1 MYFNSDNSLP
11 LSPYQE
17 LFFYEWELVAEG
29 YYNVFFIQEL
39 QGQIDRDRLNIAWE
53 KMMMDILPFRSSV
66 SKEYP
71 ELSVNILDK
80 FNSVVY
86 IDHPLVLEEIKL
98 LIKQP
103 FNLVGQKNLLRLYV
117 IKTDVD
123 SYRILFV
130 FHHFIGGGMTTN
142 AIVDLLSH
150 YYNNPHFQYPVSL
163 EVQQQENLI
172 FLRKTKSLLDTHRDK
187 LVDFWRRNI
196 GGGEGISLDFLK
208 GTSTSSQGET
218 KDKIFRY
225 YSVPIKYVGSIK
237 HLVRQYHTTEYV
249 FHLTLFAILFHK
261 HVYEPPE
268 KLLLSIPY
276 LINNKLYIQ
285 GVNAVLIPFTIK
297 STKTFLNILE
307 DTHLFFKAISQS
319 LIAGEDVLPAYTPTY
334 LIMETAGIHKESSL
348 VSVSK
353 QASFLKRVYCLN
365 GMKLKEEVCHSS
377 ESSTFLGRFHI
388 RVQRVT
394 DEQMIFFID
403 TEDIDINVELV
414 DAFFQRYFKLLE
426 DVLSDVSKTI
436 GEYNMITDKEYQY
449 LVYDY
454 NKTERDYPKD
464 KTIHQ
469 LFEEQVARTSNNI
482 AVVFEEKQLTY
493 QELNNKANQLAY
505 YLYNNYNTKADDIIC
520 LLLERSEWM
529 IIAILGVLKS
539 GAAYCPISPEYPE
552 ERVLF
557 ILQDTQPK
565 CLITNCKLKI
575 ENIELPIVNVTDE
588 QFLKEL
594 YSLTINHLPL
604 TINSHFLAYIIY
616 TSGTTGNPKGVM
628 IEHSSVINLQM
639 AQSRIWLDSI
649 KENKTFRLLL
659 YANYSFDAFVFELFA
674 SICNGHTSY
683 LISSDI
689 QQDFYLLANY
699 IQTNNIE
706 IATLPPAILQKDV
719 FLSLDKMI
727 LAGESPNIDIIK
739 RYYEQEIEVFNAYGP
754 TEITVCATMHHYS
767 MGDSNNNIGKPIDN
781 KSIYVLN
788 NSLHL
793 LPIGSI
799 GELYIGGDGLA
810 RGYLN
815 RPELTAERFVVN
827 PFQIEEEKKQH
838 RNGRLYKTGDVVRM
852 LPDGNIEYIGRNDF
866 QVKIRGYRIEL
877 GEIEIRIQGFQTRIE
892 GLKDEQVIEQAVV
905 LINEKGDNRY
915 LVGYF
920 VAKEQVDIEE
930 LRSYLSKQLPEYMVP
945 TGLVQIEQMPLT
957 VNGKLDRNVL
967 LNIEYKITDKVIELP
982 KNNTEERLLKIWSN
996 LLQIAES
1003 ELSVMQSF
1011 FRLGGNSI
1019 LSIRLMNLIN
1029 KGFNTSFSVRIIFER
1044 NTIRQLAEYLLSDN
1058 TERIAITK
1066 QVFNSEEEQILSY
1079 AQNRLW
1085 FIYQYDKK
1093 NSAVYNIP
1101 MVFEMDKALDKE
1113 KLKDALLFVVEKHEI
1128 LRTIIE
1134 ENEKGISYQSI
1145 KVISEN
1151 LIQEE
1156 IYSSKSDVEEKILN
1170 AISYSFQLDKEL
1182 PIQIKFFMPK
1192 KKDDTIVLTIV
1203 VHHIAFDGWSVGV
1216 FQKEVYHA
1224 YQLLVNQK
1232 PLTHVI
1238 NIQYKDYA
1246 LWQRNF
1252 LQGIRYKKELNY
1264 WKGQLDGYNNSHLA
1278 TDFSR
1283 PLEIN
1288 YEGDAIVALLSKET
1302 SQNLK
1307 AVAKE
1312 LNASLYSVLLSGYYL
1327 FLSAYSNEQ
1336 DIVVGSPFAN
1346 RHYAGTEEMIGFF
1359 VNSLALRVQIDFKDT
1374 LKAYI
1379 KKVNA
1384 IVTQGQNNQDIPFE
1398 QLVDEL
1404 HVERDTSRHPIFQI
1418 MFGVQDFGGDDTI
1431 LFKSYQ
1437 SNRTNIIPAKF
1448 DITTMVSEVEDGLQ
1462 IYFNYA
1468 IAFYKRETIEQF
1480 VKTYECILTQIV
1492 RDRLD
1497 NDLKSIRFVN
1507 NEEYNYLI
1515 YDYNKTEREYPK
1527 DKTIHQLFEEQVV
1540 RTPNNIAVIFEE
1552 KQLTY
1557 QELNNKANQLA
1568 HYLHNNYNTKAD
1580 DIICLLLERNEWII
1594 IAILGVLKSGAAY
1607 CPISPE
1613 YPEERLLFIL
1623 RDTQPKCL
1631 ITNCKLKIENVQF
1644 LIVNLMDEEF
1654 LKVLASLTINH
1665 LPLIISSHALAY
1677 IIYTSGTTGNP
1688 KGVMVEHKSIIN
1700 LVFAQSKE
1708 WGIHTATNM
1717 IFIKTLFF
1725 INIVFDPHVSE
1736 IFSTLLFGHCGYL
1749 VNEGKQKNISELND
1763 YVIDQSI
1770 VLATLP
1776 SALLNTDV
1784 VLPLLKLII
1793 GGEVPMQAKIEAYQ
1807 KKGTKI
1813 FNSYGVTEATVCTT
1827 MNVYIK
1833 KSSTKDIGKP
1843 IANQYIYILSH
1854 NKKLLPIGSMGE
1866 LHIGG
1871 DGLARGYLNRPELT
1885 AERFIKNPFQT
1896 EEEKKQNK
1904 NERIYKT
1911 GDLVR
1916 MLSDGNIEYIG
1927 RNDFQVKIRG
1937 YRIELGEIEN
1947 RIQGF
1952 QIRIQGFQDFR
1963 MIEQAVVLVN
1973 EKGDNKYLVG
1983 YFVAKEQVDIEEL
1996 RSHLSKQLPDYMVP
2010 TGLVQIEQMPLTVNG
2025 KLDRRYLLDI
2035 KYHTAKELIVPH
2047 TTIEKELRAIWAK
2060 ILGIE
2065 EEDISISDSFFRLGG
2080 NSILMIRVLTN
2091 IKRQYP
2097 DVVVNMPDLF
2107 TYPTIVALSSFIEGE
2122 IKKKVERDTIQVYC
2136 RKQIEQE
2143 DIAVIAMS
2151 GEFSQVEDLEKLWE
2165 VLEKKQETAKRY
2177 TMEECESLGIPKSVY
2192 AHSDFVPISNAM
2204 GFSSAYWDALF
2215 FKQTPQTARWLHP
2228 NIRKLVEHAWLC
2240 LDSTG
2245 YTVGREKRNI
2255 GVYAGVSNDMNY
2267 MVDFLS
2273 REDTSTFWEFS
2284 SLHASAATQVSYML
2298 NLRGVALTVQTACS
2312 TGLAVVDTACIALQ
2326 HGCCDMAIAGASRI
2340 DVQKRVGYMYSE
2352 GSIYSKD
2359 GYCKTFDEGSS
2370 GTIGGNGVGVVLLKR
2385 LSDAKRDGDKV
2396 LAIIKSSASNN
2407 DGSNKVSYTA
2417 PSVQGQLVCIA
2428 EAHLYSKTT
2437 LEDLDYIEC
2446 HGTATAL
2453 GDPIE
2458 VEGLY
2463 QAIEGVREIRKEN
2476 HGVKKI
2482 LLGSVK
2488 ANIGHT
2494 DTTAGMAGLIKV
2506 LLMLQKEMI
2515 PGQPNFEKI
2524 NPHIAIEKTCFEV
2537 SKHNRPW
2544 IRKEKG
2550 LRTAGVSSFGI
2561 GGTNVHLV
2569 VQEFEQAKEEECI
2582 EKRDMDSRIPY
2593 LFVMSAM
2600 SIRSLDL
2607 YQESLLKYIG
2617 EKGNKRL
2624 SDISY
2629 SLLDRKEGLGY
2640 RRWIVARNNEELQQQ
2655 LSLPLP
2661 TSKIQEKEVVP
2672 NFVFLFDGQ
2681 GSWYPN
2687 AGYEWYRDN
2696 AVFRQAVD
2704 RCLEITQL
2712 YYDFDYREVLYPS
2725 YYYSSSK
2732 KREVKGMDYIH
2743 ASIFILG
2750 YGMASVLKSDGIEA
2764 NAIMGHSLGELI
2776 GAVWSG
2782 LWTLE
2787 DGLGL
2792 IIERSRLMEAMPDG
2806 ILLSVQ
2812 GSKDVY
2818 VGYDKRE
2825 KLELVLENSPA
2836 SFVVLG
2842 DRIILEDFREYCKN
2856 KGVESRCIEVL
2867 GLVHSEKMR
2876 KTGQLFSE
2884 AIEKRKVRKLDIR
2897 LMSCINGDWL
2907 SEKRAKSGVYWGDQM
2922 CSKVEFSKGIDRV
2935 LLEMPEAVF
2944 IEIGAGSGL
2953 CSFIQDTN
2961 AKAKVLSL
2969 LPSRLQRE
2977 QGKEDVAKVFNRL
2990 EVWGMLWSLG
3000 VKVSWSELHLERVGE
3015 PKWVDVPVYC
3025 FDKQLYVMYEQE
3037 IVGLHADSSTDM
3049 LVKSREQ
3056 GVLEE
3061 QRGCPSLEEE
3071 VKQVYQLV
3079 LGYEEISEVDSFSK
3093 MGGTSLR
3100 LIQLLTKIKNLGY
3113 EITMGELLRYDSID
3127 KLSKYLEQEKERK
3140 IGDRDSSKDDNKHT
3154 VGSLYRDN
3162 ILVLL
3167 REGSDKSK
3175 NIFFFHAVGGT
3186 VGGYMNIAQ
3195 GISEEYNCYGIQNI
3209 NVYGDQLI
3217 EVNKMEELVMIYVAE
3232 VLKVNPLAEKY
3243 YLAGSSMGG
3252 VLAYGVGSMLERM
3265 GKLVIVVTFDGW
3277 AYYTEAYHNRQRF
3290 DEVISMQIKKY
3301 KKGLQELNNKEQ
3313 IDHFLSCAWKLM
3325 TCLLGYQI
3333 PKTEQLDMI
3342 ICKASIVEE
3351 DRGSEAN
3358 RDKLCGWRDFCGGNI
3373 DNFEIEGATHY
3384 NILEVGQNKIIEILN
3399 AKIKE

>member
-1 MYFNSDNSLP
+1 
-11 LSPYQE
+11 
-17 LFFYEWELVAEG
+17 
-29 YYNVFFIQEL
+29 
-39 QGQIDRDRLNIAWE
+39 
-53 KMMMDILPFRSSV
+53 
-66 SKEYP
+66 
-71 ELSVNILDK
+71 
-80 FNSVVY
+80 
-86 IDHPLVLEEIKL
+86 
-98 LIKQP
+98 
-103 FNLVGQKNLLRLYV
+103 
-117 IKTDVD
+117 
-123 SYRILFV
+123 
-130 FHHFIGGGMTTN
+130 
-142 AIVDLLSH
+142 
-150 YYNNPHFQYPVSL
+150 
-163 EVQQQENLI
+163 
-172 FLRKTKSLLDTHRDK
+172 
-187 LVDFWRRNI
+187 
-196 GGGEGISLDFLK
+196 
-208 GTSTSSQGET
+208 
-218 KDKIFRY
+218 
-225 YSVPIKYVGSIK
+225 
-237 HLVRQYHTTEYV
+237 
-249 FHLTLFAILFHK
+249 
-261 HVYEPPE
+261 
-268 KLLLSIPY
+268 
-276 LINNKLYIQ
+276 
-285 GVNAVLIPFTIK
+285 
-297 STKTFLNILE
+297 
-307 DTHLFFKAISQS
+307 
-319 LIAGEDVLPAYTPTY
+319 
-334 LIMETAGIHKESSL
+334 
-348 VSVSK
+348 
-353 QASFLKRVYCLN
+353 
-365 GMKLKEEVCHSS
+365 MK
-377 ESSTFLGRFHI
+377 
-388 RVQRVT
+388 
-394 DEQMIFFID
+394 
-403 TEDIDINVELV
+403 
-414 DAFFQRYFKLLE
+414 
-426 DVLSDVSKTI
+426 
-436 GEYNMITDKEYQY
+436 
-449 LVYDY
+449 
-454 NKTERDYPKD
+454 
-464 KTIHQ
+464 
-469 LFEEQVARTSNNI
+469 
-482 AVVFEEKQLTY
+482 
-493 QELNNKANQLAY
+493 
-505 YLYNNYNTKADDIIC
+505 
-520 LLLERSEWM
+520 
-529 IIAILGVLKS
+529 
-539 GAAYCPISPEYPE
+539 
-552 ERVLF
+552 
-557 ILQDTQPK
+557 
-565 CLITNCKLKI
+565 
-575 ENIELPIVNVTDE
+575 
-588 QFLKEL
+588 
-594 YSLTINHLPL
+594 
-604 TINSHFLAYIIY
+604 
-616 TSGTTGNPKGVM
+616 
-628 IEHSSVINLQM
+628 
-639 AQSRIWLDSI
+639 
-649 KENKTFRLLL
+649 
-659 YANYSFDAFVFELFA
+659 
-674 SICNGHTSY
+674 
-683 LISSDI
+683 
-689 QQDFYLLANY
+689 
-699 IQTNNIE
+699 
-706 IATLPPAILQKDV
+706 
-719 FLSLDKMI
+719 
-727 LAGESPNIDIIK
+727 
-739 RYYEQEIEVFNAYGP
+739 
-754 TEITVCATMHHYS
+754 
-767 MGDSNNNIGKPIDN
+767 
-781 KSIYVLN
+781 
-788 NSLHL
+788 
-793 LPIGSI
+793 
-799 GELYIGGDGLA
+799 
-810 RGYLN
+810 
-815 RPELTAERFVVN
+815 
-827 PFQIEEEKKQH
+827 
-838 RNGRLYKTGDVVRM
+838 
-852 LPDGNIEYIGRNDF
+852 
-866 QVKIRGYRIEL
+866 
-877 GEIEIRIQGFQTRIE
+877 
-892 GLKDEQVIEQAVV
+892 
-905 LINEKGDNRY
+905 
-915 LVGYF
+915 
-920 VAKEQVDIEE
+920 
-930 LRSYLSKQLPEYMVP
+930 
-945 TGLVQIEQMPLT
+945 
-957 VNGKLDRNVL
+957 
-967 LNIEYKITDKVIELP
+967 
-982 KNNTEERLLKIWSN
+982 
-996 LLQIAES
+996 
-1003 ELSVMQSF
+1003 
-1011 FRLGGNSI
+1011 
-1019 LSIRLMNLIN
+1019 
-1029 KGFNTSFSVRIIFER
+1029 
-1044 NTIRQLAEYLLSDN
+1044 
-1058 TERIAITK
+1058 
-1066 QVFNSEEEQILSY
+1066 
-1079 AQNRLW
+1079 
-1085 FIYQYDKK
+1085 
-1093 NSAVYNIP
+1093 
-1101 MVFEMDKALDKE
+1101 
-1113 KLKDALLFVVEKHEI
+1113 
-1128 LRTIIE
+1128 
-1134 ENEKGISYQSI
+1134 
-1145 KVISEN
+1145 
-1151 LIQEE
+1151 
-1156 IYSSKSDVEEKILN
+1156 
-1170 AISYSFQLDKEL
+1170 
-1182 PIQIKFFMPK
+1182 
-1192 KKDDTIVLTIV
+1192 
-1203 VHHIAFDGWSVGV
+1203 
-1216 FQKEVYHA
+1216 
-1224 YQLLVNQK
+1224 
-1232 PLTHVI
+1232 
-1238 NIQYKDYA
+1238 
-1246 LWQRNF
+1246 
-1252 LQGIRYKKELNY
+1252 
-1264 WKGQLDGYNNSHLA
+1264 
-1278 TDFSR
+1278 
-1283 PLEIN
+1283 
-1288 YEGDAIVALLSKET
+1288 
-1302 SQNLK
+1302 
-1307 AVAKE
+1307 
-1312 LNASLYSVLLSGYYL
+1312 
-1327 FLSAYSNEQ
+1327 
-1336 DIVVGSPFAN
+1336 
-1346 RHYAGTEEMIGFF
+1346 
-1359 VNSLALRVQIDFKDT
+1359 
-1374 LKAYI
+1374 
-1379 KKVNA
+1379 
-1384 IVTQGQNNQDIPFE
+1384 
-1398 QLVDEL
+1398 
-1404 HVERDTSRHPIFQI
+1404 
-1418 MFGVQDFGGDDTI
+1418 
-1431 LFKSYQ
+1431 
-1437 SNRTNIIPAKF
+1437 
-1448 DITTMVSEVEDGLQ
+1448 
-1462 IYFNYA
+1462 
-1468 IAFYKRETIEQF
+1468 
-1480 VKTYECILTQIV
+1480 
-1492 RDRLD
+1492 
-1497 NDLKSIRFVN
+1497 
-1507 NEEYNYLI
+1507 
-1515 YDYNKTEREYPK
+1515 
-1527 DKTIHQLFEEQVV
+1527 
-1540 RTPNNIAVIFEE
+1540 
-1552 KQLTY
+1552 
-1557 QELNNKANQLA
+1557 
-1568 HYLHNNYNTKAD
+1568 
-1580 DIICLLLERNEWII
+1580 
-1594 IAILGVLKSGAAY
+1594 
-1607 CPISPE
+1607 
-1613 YPEERLLFIL
+1613 
-1623 RDTQPKCL
+1623 
-1631 ITNCKLKIENVQF
+1631 
-1644 LIVNLMDEEF
+1644 
-1654 LKVLASLTINH
+1654 
-1665 LPLIISSHALAY
+1665 
-1677 IIYTSGTTGNP
+1677 
-1688 KGVMVEHKSIIN
+1688 
-1700 LVFAQSKE
+1700 
-1708 WGIHTATNM
+1708 
-1717 IFIKTLFF
+1717 
-1725 INIVFDPHVSE
+1725 
-1736 IFSTLLFGHCGYL
+1736 
-1749 VNEGKQKNISELND
+1749 
-1763 YVIDQSI
+1763 
-1770 VLATLP
+1770 
-1776 SALLNTDV
+1776 
-1784 VLPLLKLII
+1784 
-1793 GGEVPMQAKIEAYQ
+1793 
-1807 KKGTKI
+1807 
-1813 FNSYGVTEATVCTT
+1813 
-1827 MNVYIK
+1827 
-1833 KSSTKDIGKP
+1833 
-1843 IANQYIYILSH
+1843 
-1854 NKKLLPIGSMGE
+1854 
-1866 LHIGG
+1866 
-1871 DGLARGYLNRPELT
+1871 
-1885 AERFIKNPFQT
+1885 
-1896 EEEKKQNK
+1896 
-1904 NERIYKT
+1904 
-1911 GDLVR
+1911 
-1916 MLSDGNIEYIG
+1916 
-1927 RNDFQVKIRG
+1927 
-1937 YRIELGEIEN
+1937 
-1947 RIQGF
+1947 
-1952 QIRIQGFQDFR
+1952 
-1963 MIEQAVVLVN
+1963 
-1973 EKGDNKYLVG
+1973 KGDNKYLVG
-1983 YFVAKEQVDIEEL
+1983 YFVAKEQVDVEEL
-1996 RSHLSKQLPDYMVP
+1996 RSYFSKQLPDYMVP

-2025 KLDRRYLLDI
+2025 KLNKRYLLDI

-2215 FKQTPQTARWLHP
+2215 FKQTPQIARWLHP

-2240 LDSTG
+2240 LDSMG

-2273 REDTSTFWEFS
+2273 REDKSTFWEFS
-2284 SLHASAATQVSYML
+2284 SLHASVATQVSYML

-2417 PSVQGQLVCIA
+2417 PSVQGQSACIA

-2537 SKHNRPW
+2537 SKHNCPW

-2712 YYDFDYREVLYPS
+2712 YYDFDYREVLYPL

-2732 KREVKGMDYIH
+2732 KRESDGRTVDVLV
-2743 ASIFILG
+2743 SIFILE
-2750 YGMASVLKSDGIEA
+2750 YGIASVLKSDGIEA

-2792 IIERSRLMEAMPDG
+2792 VIERSRLMEKMPAG
-2806 ILLSVQ
+2806 VLLSVQ

-2884 AIEKRKVRKLDIR
+2884 AIEKRKARQLSIR

-3061 QRGCPSLEEE
+3061 QRGCPSLAEE

-3358 RDKLCGWRDFCGGNI
+3358 KDKLCGWRDFCGGNI